1 MRVKNIATLQL
12 VLLLAS
18 PYQVLLKS
26 TQDGVS
32 EVALGRVVWVLLWLR
47 CRLTILYQTSLF
59 TYLEDK
65 GAFVLYTT
73 RLTGRFIQ
81 GVQPRQDALPGVL
94 PPSRNIS

>member
-32 EVALGRVVWVLLWLR
+32 EVALGRV
-47 CRLTILYQTSLF
+47 TSLF